1 MRAYL
6 LLGVVVLTAS
16 AVWAADKIQPLDVK
30 LGLWQVS
37 STNETTGM
45 PPIPPDVLARMTPEQ
60 KAKMEAEM
68 QAQRGPHTQTRKH
81 CLKKED
87 LEKGTTFGEN
97 RKNCT
102 RTVVN
107 SSSRKM
113 EVRLQC
119 QEGDGAKSDM
129 TLNIDALSAENVKG
143 LIQGDVSGSGHT
155 MHIKSAFTAKWLGP
169 VCGKT
174 TD

>member
-1 MRAYL
+1 MRAYV
-6 LLGVVVLTAS
+6 LLGVVVLTAW
-16 AVWAADKIQPLDVK
+16 AVWAADKIQPLDVR
-30 LGLWQVS
+30 LGLWEVS

-45 PPIPPDVLARMTPEQ
+45 PPIPPDVLAKMTPEQ
-60 KAKMEAEM
+60 KARMEAMM
-68 QAQRGPHTQTRKH
+68 QAQRGPHTKTRKH

-87 LEKGTTFGEN
+87 LEKGATFGED

-107 SSSRKM
+107 STSRKM

-119 QEGDGAKSDM
+119 QEESGTKSDM

-143 LIQGDVSGSGHT
+143 LVQGDVSGHGNT
-155 MHIKSAFTAKWLGP
+155 MHMKSDFTAKWLGP
-169 VCGKT
+169 VCGNT
-174 TD
+174 RD